1 MRKRKSHR
9 ISFIFLVLFL
19 LLFCVIFLFF
29 TRGNKKGDVE
39 YKTLNKHKVYAGV
52 SDYLYDYNRKIQIGE
67 IKITEDDYKY
77 GFKEEQVYTFL
88 QGPKSWEAQVPW
100 SGQWSQVYLSGNYF
114 GSFGCGM
121 CCMANIYSTLTD
133 YECSPMDMYDRA
145 IQKTGYSPSYISGA
159 IGWGDLKNCLK
170 SVGFECDVYYK
181 PDDYETFR
189 QQISEAKS
197 SIVLVSSY
205 EDDTYW
211 KDTSG
216 HYVNIWLYDEKNDMV
231 FLAEPGSPTNN
242 RSWIPLKYVYDAL
255 KTTSQFQYLMVSDYD
270 EEQNDWKVNGI
281 EDNWTVPEYYQSKS
295 DKKEQ

>member
-1 MRKRKSHR
+1 MRKRKKFR
-9 ISFIFLVLFL
+9 IVIIFLVLFFVAFL
-19 LLFCVIFLFF
+19 TIFIAAKHL
-29 TRGNKKGDVE
+29 KKRTEVE

-52 SDYLYDYNRKIQIGE
+52 SDYLFDYNRKLQNGQIKLSE
-67 IKITEDDYKY
+67 EDYNN
-77 GFKEEQVYTFL
+77 GMKEENVYTFL
-88 QGPKSWEAQVPW
+88 QGPKSWEAEVPW
-100 SGQWSQVYLSGNYF
+100 SGSWSQEYLSGNYF

-121 CCMANIYSTLTD
+121 CCMANIYSTLTE
-133 YECSPMDMYDRA
+133 YECSPLDMYDRA
-145 IQKTGYSPSYISGA
+145 IAKTGYSPSYISGA

-170 SVGFECDVYYK
+170 SVGFNCDVYYK

-197 SIVLVSSY
+197 TIVLVSSY
-205 EDDTYW
+205 EDDTFW

-216 HYVNIWLYDEKNDMV
+216 HYVNIWLYDEKTDQV

-255 KTTSQFQYLMVSDYD
+255 KTTSQFQYLMVSEYV

-281 EDNWTVPEYYQSKS
+281 KSKWTIPDYYTSKS
-295 DKKEQ
+295 K